1 MEAVPGRKIND
12 NIIEVANG
20 RVCFAL
26 ELPRKIDP
34 AFSGEMNYRR
44 IKLILK
50 IVTPVFF
57 ITLVLAVNVIQ
68 QSHSCTDGDQT
79 INYMFS

>member
-1 MEAVPGRKIND
+1 MEAALGRKTND
-12 NIIEVANG
+12 NITIEVANG

-34 AFSGEMNYRR
+34 AFSGVMNYRR

-50 IVTPVFF
+50 IE
-57 ITLVLAVNVIQ
+57 
-68 QSHSCTDGDQT
+68 C
-79 INYMFS
+79 FSF

>member
-1 MEAVPGRKIND
+1 MEAVLGRKIND

-34 AFSGEMNYRR
+34 PFSGEMNYRR

-50 IVTPVFF
+50 IVTSVFF
-57 ITLVLAVNVIQ
+57 YNTCTSSECN
-68 QSHSCTDGDQT
+68 STKSCTDGDQT